1 MIFAISIISGFL
13 SGYSIK
19 ATINWL
25 AINDFKI
32 ADKNFNLEFLSF
44 LGFFWSFTNLTFN
57 EAVIFSGI
65 YTVLLGIA
73 FVDYRTFQIPLV
85 FIILG
90 IILSIAGVLLNNV
103 ILESALWGVFVGAV
117 IPLVIMGI
125 LWVITKRQGM
135 GFGDIQLGIMLGAW
149 LGPMRMALTLFSAS
163 VLSLL
168 AWIAVSLVED
178 FDKDRAMPMAPFL
191 AVAGIGVYVGSFYYP
206 EFFHLL
212 IIQ

>member
-1 MIFAISIISGFL
+1 MILATSIILGFL
-13 SGYSIK
+13 AGYSTK
-19 ATINWL
+19 AAINWL
-25 AINDFKI
+25 AIEGYKI
-32 ADKNFNLEFLSF
+32 DKKNFILEFLNF
-44 LGFFWSFTNLTFN
+44 LGFFWSFTNLIFN
-57 EAVIFSGI
+57 EAIIFSGI
-65 YTVLLGIA
+65 YTILLGIA
-73 FVDYRTFQIPLV
+73 FVDLNTFQIPLV
-85 FIILG
+85 FIIAG
-90 IILSIAGVLLNNV
+90 VFLSIAGVSINNV

-117 IPLVIMGI
+117 IPLVIMAI
-125 LWVITKRQGM
+125 LWSITKRQGM
-135 GFGDIQLGIMLGAW
+135 GFGDIQLGIVLGAW

-168 AWIAVSLVED
+168 AWIAVSLIED

>member
-25 AINDFKI
+25 GINDFKI
-32 ADKNFNLEFLSF
+32 ADKNFILEFLSF

-73 FVDYRTFQIPLV
+73 FVDYKTFQIPLV

-90 IILSIAGVLLNNV
+90 IILSIVGVLLNNV

-117 IPLVIMGI
+117 IPLAIMGI

>member
-25 AINDFKI
+25 GINDFRI
-32 ADKNFNLEFLSF
+32 ADKNFILEFLSF

-73 FVDYRTFQIPLV
+73 FVDYKTFQIPLV

-90 IILSIAGVLLNNV
+90 IILSIVGVLLNNV

-117 IPLVIMGI
+117 IPLAIMGI

-135 GFGDIQLGIMLGAW
+135 GYGDIQLGFVLGVW
-149 LGPMRMALTLFSAS
+149 LGPVRMALTLFGAS
-163 VLSLL
+163 LLSLVVWLVLS
-168 AWIAVSLVED
+168 AIYGFER
-178 FDKDRAMPMAPFL
+178 DRALPFAPYL
-191 AVAGIGVYVGSFYYP
+191 AIAGLGTFVGSVYFP
-206 EFFHLL
+206 SLFHYL
-212 IIQ
+212 IVY